1 MFFIDKYI
9 PKNIQ
14 ESHFHKELLNILEVM
29 SKDES
34 IPHLIFYGPE
44 GSGKKTIIRLL
55 LQMLYDDD
63 VNNTNMNNY
72 TVIGSGNKTNTIS
85 IKQSNYH
92 IVIEPNNNNFD
103 KHLITDVVRYY
114 AKKVPLNIFKTKRS
128 FKTVLINSIDNM
140 SYYAQTSL
148 RRTMEK
154 HSKTC
159 RFIMW
164 CHSLSKVI
172 DPLKSRCLCFKVPS
186 PTGSDIFT
194 YVFKVNIAEKMN
206 LDFFKLSDISEK
218 SNGNIKKALWILQ
231 LVKSKYDYNTE
242 YNKSLKNLVNIILKY
257 DLNTINEIRNILY
270 NIMITNIDGTQ
281 IICDILT
288 EILKRKISESLK
300 CSIINLAA
308 KYDHNIVRGRRE
320 IIHLEAFI
328 VSIMNELYCDSNKPK
343 SLQKIEKTNI

>member
-1 MFFIDKYI
+1 
-9 PKNIQ
+9 
-14 ESHFHKELLNILEVM
+14 
-29 SKDES
+29 
-34 IPHLIFYGPE
+34 
-44 GSGKKTIIRLL
+44 
-55 LQMLYDDD
+55 
-63 VNNTNMNNY
+63 
-72 TVIGSGNKTNTIS
+72 
-85 IKQSNYH
+85 
-92 IVIEPNNNNFD
+92 
-103 KHLITDVVRYY
+103 
-114 AKKVPLNIFKTKRS
+114 
-128 FKTVLINSIDNM
+128 
-140 SYYAQTSL
+140 
-148 RRTMEK
+148 
-154 HSKTC
+154 
-159 RFIMW
+159 
-164 CHSLSKVI
+164 
-172 DPLKSRCLCFKVPS
+172 LKSRCLCFKVPS
-186 PTGSDIFT
+186 PTESDIFT